1 MHSYKTSLNVRLRP
15 IIVSPKMY
23 YVVVEVVIVNVHIEN
38 RIMVIVRMIH
48 TDDLCVYALIL
59 SIGLDY
65 SIVKQYFIALTMLD
79 IEESKHR

>member
-1 MHSYKTSLNVRLRP
+1 MQSYKTSLNVRLRP
-15 IIVSPKMY
+15 ITVNPKMY

-38 RIMVIVRMIH
+38 RIMVIARMIH
-48 TDDLCVYALIL
+48 TDDLCMYALIL

>member
-1 MHSYKTSLNVRLRP
+1 
-15 IIVSPKMY
+15 MY

-38 RIMVIVRMIH
+38 RIMVIVRMIR
-48 TDDLCVYALIL
+48 TDDLCMYALIL